1 MHRYLG
7 GVTAGAAVVGVSIL
21 SAGGAA
27 AQDAV
32 GWTGWYLGG
41 AIEGYSSSLTEDETT
56 DPGGVLTG
64 QFAYS
69 GDGFGAGLFAGR
81 NWQHDTLIY
90 GVEVGA
96 MTGPSLSA
104 DINSVLETYTYD
116 PGLMLSVKGRAG
128 YLVRPDTLVFASAGL
143 SMGNLDYDWT
153 VLGQSESGTVW
164 TQGYSVGF
172 GVERQFGEGN
182 ALRLGVDYIR
192 RDSDS
197 FRTPAILPGFSYS
210 NDLEQVAVSVGF
222 VHYFGD

>member
-1 MHRYLG
+1 MHRHLG
-7 GVTAGAAVVGVSIL
+7 GASAICLSIL
-21 SAGGAA
+21 SADAA
-27 AQDAV
+27 VAQEAV
-32 GWTGWYLGG
+32 TWTGWYLGG

-69 GDGFGAGLFAGR
+69 GDGIGAGLFAGR
-81 NWQHDTLIY
+81 NWQRDTLIY

-96 MTGPSLSA
+96 STGQSLTA
-104 DINSVLETYTYD
+104 DINSALETYTYD
-116 PGLMLSVKGRAG
+116 AGLMLSVRGRAG
-128 YLVRPDTLVFASAGL
+128 YLVRPDTLVYASAGL
-143 SMGNLDYDWT
+143 SMGNLDYDWS
-153 VLGQSESGTVW
+153 VFGQSESGSVW
-164 TQGYSVGF
+164 TQGYSLGL

-182 ALRLGVDYIR
+182 ALRLGIDYTR

-197 FRTPAILPGFSYS
+197 FQTPTILPGFSYS